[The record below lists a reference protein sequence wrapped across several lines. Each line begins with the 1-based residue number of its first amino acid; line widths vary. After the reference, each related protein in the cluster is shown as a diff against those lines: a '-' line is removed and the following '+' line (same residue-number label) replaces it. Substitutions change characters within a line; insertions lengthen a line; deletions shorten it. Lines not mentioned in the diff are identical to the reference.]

1 MEYPYRQK
9 SFESENKPRPSNEN
23 LENALLHLRSLQKE
37 ISECKSLN
45 EDDKEYLAYESL
57 SFALGILER
66 LPDECWNLE
75 EKTKD
80 IVLKQGDAVGDANNS
95 RYIVHTIR
103 YFQGKPCIFNSQY
116 QALIHL
122 KEIKYVNNVP
132 VGNRKISE
140 HLARCSL

>member
-1 MEYPYRQK
+1 MEYPYRQA
-9 SFESENKPRPSNEN
+9 SFEDKNEPRPSNEN
-23 LENALLHLRSLQKE
+23 LENALSYLRDLQKQ
-37 ISECKSLN
+37 ILECSSLN
-45 EDDKEYLAYESL
+45 KDEQEDLAYENL

-80 IVLKQGDAVGDANNS
+80 IVLKEGDAVGDENNS
-95 RYIVHTIR
+95 RYIVHEIK
-103 YFQGKPCIFNSQY
+103 YFQNKPCIFNSQS

-122 KEIKYVNNVP
+122 REIRFVNNVP

-140 HLARCSL
+140 HLARGNS